1 MCLSESRKSESF
13 ALAKEQKVLEKLVDI
28 LAEDNQITLAE
39 RVDLKERIKKYGGAL
54 RCGR

>member
-28 LAEDNQITLAE
+28 LTEENQITLAE
-39 RVDLKERIKKYGGAL
+39 GVGLKERIKKYGGTL

>member
-1 MCLSESRKSESF
+1 MCLSESRKPESF

-28 LAEDNQITLAE
+28 LTEENQITLAE
-39 RVDLKERIKKYGGAL
+39 GVGLKERIKKYGGTL

>member
-28 LAEDNQITLAE
+28 LAEENQITLAE

>member
-1 MCLSESRKSESF
+1 MCLSEFRKPESF

-28 LAEDNQITLAE
+28 LTEENQITLAE
-39 RVDLKERIKKYGGAL
+39 GVGLKERIKKYEGTL